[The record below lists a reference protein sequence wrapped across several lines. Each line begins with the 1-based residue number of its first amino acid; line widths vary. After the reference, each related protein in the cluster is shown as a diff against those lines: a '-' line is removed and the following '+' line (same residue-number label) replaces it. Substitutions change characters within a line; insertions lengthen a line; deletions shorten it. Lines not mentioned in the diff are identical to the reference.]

1 MQYSL
6 LEYARLGRGKRRKK
20 SINRVPHTAIV
31 LSYPLG
37 YGPAST
43 SIQQL
48 FAIMTA
54 VQISPEILL
63 NQMRKSSVYYHLVID
78 SDKCWAGS
86 DVNVMKKLSAKLSI
100 MFPLIK
106 LPIELQREERAE
118 LHAY

>member
-43 SIQQL
+43 SMQQL
-48 FAIMTA
+48 FALMTA

-86 DVNVMKKLSAKLSI
+86 DMSVLSAKLSI
-100 MFPLIK
+100 MCPLIK
-106 LPIELQREERAE
+106 LPIELQQEERAE
-118 LHAY
+118 LHA